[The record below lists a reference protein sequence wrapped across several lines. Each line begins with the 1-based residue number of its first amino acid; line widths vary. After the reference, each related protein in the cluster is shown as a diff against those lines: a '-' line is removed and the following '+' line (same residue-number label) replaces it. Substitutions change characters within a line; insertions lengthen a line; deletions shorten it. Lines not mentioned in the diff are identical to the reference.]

1 MISINKNFSDK
12 NFNDDIK
19 DAINKKDT
27 AALLSSLS
35 DEDKKLLDTL
45 LKDEKA
51 REEFLSSSD
60 ARKII
65 SALFGSR

>member
-1 MISINKNFSDK
+1 MISINKNFYDK
-12 NFNDDIK
+12 NFNDDNK

-27 AALLSSLS
+27 AALLSALS

-45 LKDEKA
+45 LKDNKA

>member
-1 MISINKNFSDK
+1 MISINKNFYDK

-45 LKDEKA
+45 LMDNKA

>member
-1 MISINKNFSDK
+1 MISINKNFYDK

-45 LKDEKA
+45 LKDNKA

>member
-12 NFNDDIK
+12 NYKDEIK

-35 DEDKKLLDTL
+35 DQDKKLLDTL
-45 LKDEKA
+45 LKDDKA

>member
-19 DAINKKDT
+19 EAINKKDT

-35 DEDKKLLDTL
+35 NEDKKLLDTL
-45 LKDEKA
+45 LKDDKA
-51 REEFLSSSD
+51 REEFL
-60 ARKII
+60 KQ
-65 SALFGSR
+65 LETVKELYK

>member
-1 MISINKNFSDK
+1 MISINKNFCDK

-19 DAINKKDT
+19 EAINKKDT

-35 DEDKKLLDTL
+35 NEDKKLLDTL
-45 LKDEKA
+45 LKDDKA
-51 REEFLSSSD
+51 REEFLSSGN

>member
-1 MISINKNFSDK
+1 MISINKNFYDK

-19 DAINKKDT
+19 EAINKKDT

-35 DEDKKLLDTL
+35 NEDKKLLDTL
-45 LKDEKA
+45 LKDDKA
-51 REEFLSSSD
+51 REEFLSSSN

>member
-1 MISINKNFSDK
+1 MISINKNFYDK

-27 AALLSSLS
+27 AALLSALS

-45 LKDEKA
+45 LKDNKA

>member
-1 MISINKNFSDK
+1 MISINKNFYDK
-12 NFNDDIK
+12 NFNDNIK

-27 AALLSSLS
+27 AALLSALS

-45 LKDEKA
+45 LKDNKA